1 MAGNEKTVREADRWK
16 AGTNKSAEANTRAE
30 ANTGMETNAP
40 TGQGNIGQKLRDARK
55 NSGLTQESAA
65 ERLGVSRQTISN
77 WENSRSYPDI
87 GSVVKM
93 SDLYSVSLD
102 KLLKGDETMMRHLEM
117 STNAVKSRQRFS
129 RMILVLVYLLI
140 WTVTIVSFWWT
151 SGSDAMG
158 YALLAFYLVLPVT
171 TLVIS
176 VFIGRDESW
185 SGSRWLMM
193 LFFGVMYMLGPF
205 ATFSM
210 ANNLAFDHRNLP
222 QLTDMLPGILC
233 SAVGI
238 GIGALIRRRK

>member
-1 MAGNEKTVREADRWK
+1 MAGNKKTVREAGRRRTEIN
-16 AGTNKSAEANTRAE
+16 ARAE
-30 ANTGMETNAP
+30 ANTGAETNTP
-40 TGQGNIGQKLRDARK
+40 TGHGNIGRKLRDARK
-55 NSGLTQESAA
+55 NSGLTQESVA
-65 ERLGVSRQTISN
+65 ELLGVSRQTVSN
-77 WENSRSYPDI
+77 WENGRSYPDI

-93 SDLYSVSLD
+93 SELYSVSLD
-102 KLLKGDETMMRHLEM
+102 KLLKGDEAMMRHLEIT
-117 STNAVKSRQRFS
+117 TNVVKSRQKFTQALL
-129 RMILVLVYLLI
+129 IGIYLLI

-158 YALLAFYLVLPVT
+158 YGLLAFYIVLPLA

-176 VFIGRDESW
+176 IFIGKDEIW
-185 SGSRWLMM
+185 TGSRWLMM

-222 QLTDMLPGILC
+222 ELTDMLPGILC
-233 SAVGI
+233 SAVGL

>member
-1 MAGNEKTVREADRWK
+1 MERNEKEQR
-16 AGTNKSAEANTRAE
+16 GTEK
-30 ANTGMETNAP
+30 
-40 TGQGNIGQKLRDARK
+40 IGQKLRDARRAA
-55 NSGLTQESAA
+55 GLTQESAA

-87 GSVVKM
+87 VNVIEL

-102 KLLKGDETMMRHLEM
+102 ELLKEDEAMMRHLET
-117 STNAVKSRQRFS
+117 STNVVKSRQRLS

-158 YALLAFYLVLPVT
+158 YGLLAFYIVLPLA
-171 TLVIS
+171 TLVTS
-176 VFIGRDESW
+176 VFIGKDEGWAS
-185 SGSRWLMM
+185 SRWLMM

-233 SAVGI
+233 SAVGL
-238 GIGALIRRRK
+238 GIGALIRRTGKKRQK

>member
-1 MAGNEKTVREADRWK
+1 MERNEKERRETEK
-16 AGTNKSAEANTRAE
+16 
-30 ANTGMETNAP
+30 
-40 TGQGNIGQKLRDARK
+40 IGQKLRDARRAA
-55 NSGLTQESAA
+55 GLTQESAA
-65 ERLGVSRQTISN
+65 ERLGVSRQTVSN

-87 GSVVKM
+87 VNVIEL

-102 KLLKGDETMMRHLEM
+102 ELLKEDEDMMRHLET
-117 STNAVKSRQRFS
+117 STNVVKSRQRLS

-158 YALLAFYLVLPVT
+158 YALLAFYIVLPLT

-176 VFIGRDESW
+176 VFIGKDESW
-185 SGSRWLMM
+185 ASSRWLMM

-233 SAVGI
+233 SAVGL
-238 GIGALIRRRK
+238 GIGALIRRAGERRQV